1 MKAELRKKLDDLKG
15 KIEKLVSTNQ
25 AAQKELK
32 ALKAENQKLQT
43 ALTKTKTELETE
55 RNKTLTDTAM
65 ANSKDK
71 AKMIEQ
77 INQYIKLID
86 TSVAQIKGK
95 V

>member
-32 ALKAENQKLQT
+32 ALKAENQKLQA

-55 RNKTLTDTAM
+55 RNKTLTDTTM
-65 ANSKDK
+65 ARSKDK

-95 V
+95 

>member
-1 MKAELRKKLDDLKG
+1 LKSKVENMVAEN
-15 KIEKLVSTNQ
+15 T
-25 AAQKELK
+25 AAKKELN
-32 ALKAENQKLQT
+32 ALKTENQKLQE
-43 ALTKTKTELETE
+43 ALSKSNAALEAEKT
-55 RNKTLTDTAM
+55 RVLTQSAM

-71 AKMIEQ
+71 AKMIKQ

>member
-1 MKAELRKKLDDLKG
+1 VNTELRKKLDGLKS
-15 KIEKLVSTNQ
+15 KVEKLVSTNL

-32 ALKAENQKLQT
+32 TLKTENQKLQA
-43 ALTKTKTELETE
+43 ALTASKANLETAQ
-55 RNKTLTDTAM
+55 NKSLTAATM
-65 ANSKDK
+65 ATSKDK
-71 AKMIEQ
+71 AKMIKQ